1 MKVSYKRWIFLFAS
15 ISFLFGLFTNYI
27 QDYYKVDVNEFD
39 VYKSISV
46 DSEEIDNIIVYGN
59 KKSKKGIIFYPGA
72 KIDAN
77 TGEISFS
84 GSTRTINFL
93 VCSSSNSKTSKL
105 CN

>member
-59 KKSKKGIIFYPGA
+59 KKSKKG
-72 KIDAN
+72 
-77 TGEISFS
+77 
-84 GSTRTINFL
+84 
-93 VCSSSNSKTSKL
+93 
-105 CN
+105 